1 MNMPQYNPVVPPE
14 TTRAPTPSVVIQLKN
29 TGTTALTVADIE
41 AKPVRIGI
49 GETKPVRVAV
59 KYAQR
64 LREMQERGSP
74 LRVINVSDI
83 ASDDDDDDDEP
94 APPPRRGRVRITSTA
109 TMPADDDDDDD
120 RANRAFIEQSQKDA
134 KRLGRRNPRQVIYP
148 EITTPEQLLVFM
160 QESESPMPHSELISV
175 AHRILPEGTFREHQP
190 NKAQIIRALETV
202 MQRRRR

>member
-1 MNMPQYNPVVPPE
+1 MNVPQYNPVIPPE
-14 TTRAPTPSVVIQLKN
+14 TKRVVPPSITVELKN
-29 TGTTALTVADIE
+29 TGTVPITVTDME

-49 GETKPVRVAV
+49 GEKKSVRIPVT
-59 KYAQR
+59 YAQR

-74 LRVINVSDI
+74 LRVIN
-83 ASDDDDDDDEP
+83 ASEIVQADDDDDEP

-120 RANRAFIEQSQKDA
+120 RANRAFIEQSQKDQ

-148 EITTPEQLLVFM
+148 DITTPEQLLVFM
-160 QESESPMPHSELISV
+160 QESESPMPHMELVSV
-175 AHRILPEGTFREHQP
+175 AQRILPEGTFREHRP
-190 NKAQIIRALETV
+190 NKAQIIRALEHV